1 MQQEFLANFVNKI
14 DAKGRVMVPAGF
26 RAILADEKTINCM
39 YSAAGD
45 RAIDV
50 YPAAHLEEKTEAFK
64 QQYGVNSKQFRQFS
78 TVFKSLLFPVTIDGD
93 GRIVLPE
100 QLLRKAQIT
109 DHAVFAGAGPY
120 FQIWEPG
127 NFEAYQQQAMR
138 DVQEAM
144 FGPLS
149 QNGRSD

>member
-1 MQQEFLANFVNKI
+1 MQEEFLANYVNRI

-26 RAILADEKTINCM
+26 RAILGEEKTINCM

-50 YPAAHLEEKTEAFK
+50 LPAAHLRERTEAFK
-64 QQYGVNSKQFRQFS
+64 AQYGINSKQYRQFQ
-78 TVFKSLLFPVTIDGD
+78 TVFKSGLFPVTIDGD

-109 DHAVFAGAGPY
+109 DRVVFAGAGDY

-127 NFEAYQQQAMR
+127 IFEAYQEQALAGTQ
-138 DVQEAM
+138 DAM
-144 FGPLS
+144 FGPLK
-149 QNGRSD
+149 NGRSE